1 MDENKVARF
10 RPVLSGFASRVAG
23 LGIIEICGMCGN
35 RTQGAVLCFNAG
47 EKCARVRSPSQ
58 KQSALVS
65 RHRRSD
71 GLDGRGMRRGVTTR
85 VYIFHFRKRLIKYTN
100 GGGSPPGCVS
110 CGVQLRRGRKHAA
123 IGPISLCIFTAV
135 CQCGSHC
142 CYHPVSPVC
151 SAATGRETPALGT
164 HDRLSFARSRPPL
177 ALSSRAHGTRSNES
191 SAGPAITSPPCWLA
205 SWSLTAPNTRQLT
218 ARRAPFAGKLAFSLR
233 DPEKA

>member
-1 MDENKVARF
+1 MECVETEPKGRCC
-10 RPVLSGFASRVAG
+10 VLM
-23 LGIIEICGMCGN
+23 LG
-35 RTQGAVLCFNAG
+35 
-47 EKCARVRSPSQ
+47 KCARVRSPSQ

-123 IGPISLCIFTAV
+123 IGPMSLCIFTAV

-177 ALSSRAHGTRSNES
+177 ALSSRAHGTRSDES
-191 SAGPAITSPPCWLA
+191 SAGPAITSDKSALLPCWPAGQLVTQPPILDSSRPDAPLLLA
-205 SWSLTAPNTRQLT
+205 NLLSPSVTPKKHSRIYVIASKGAVPPAP
-218 ARRAPFAGKLAFSLR
+218 RRASAK
-233 DPEKA
+233 